1 MEGQRAPG
9 PLSTPRPEFL
19 SDDDRATV
27 RDAREE
33 IETAAPGTEAGYWVF
48 FLAVALLGLAL
59 LVFWPRLLGVLP
71 GAAFFTPFAMLAAV
85 LMVLGG
91 PALGLASR
99 GLGGGASAA
108 AVEAALRQ
116 LESLEA
122 DREVRLRA
130 ATLLVSYAFVSQGAT
145 TTQTYKPDEVAPRV
159 RRSLPLIEAVEEYLV
174 ADFDV
179 GQVFTGRGPDHRDF
193 LP

>member
-1 MEGQRAPG
+1 
-9 PLSTPRPEFL
+9 LSTPRPEFL